1 MRRCKID
8 RNKLL
13 LEKVVSEREYK
24 TTVYWQ
30 IYILFIM
37 DKAEADRLSKELW
50 ELSEHEKQNKERMLE
65 IAKVLVA
72 YYMWWQKPKKP

>member
-1 MRRCKID
+1 MRECQID
-8 RNKLL
+8 RNKLI
-13 LEKVVSEREYK
+13 LEKVVSERKYK

-30 IYILFIM
+30 IYILIIM

-72 YYMWWQKPKKP
+72 YYMWWKKK